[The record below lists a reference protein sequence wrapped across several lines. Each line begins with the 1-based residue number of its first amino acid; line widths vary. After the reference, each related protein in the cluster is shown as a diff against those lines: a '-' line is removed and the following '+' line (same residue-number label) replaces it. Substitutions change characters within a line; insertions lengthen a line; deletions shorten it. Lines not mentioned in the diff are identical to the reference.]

1 MTGGMPF
8 IDMDNPKQHM
18 TRVSLNES
26 ITCIETVR
34 DNMRGLTLEQCTRAK
49 EARDAL
55 AMMAHP
61 PDKKMKH
68 LVSTTCLSL
77 KQTLLMAELCLGL
90 TGEQLE
96 VRL

>member
-1 MTGGMPF
+1 MPYM
-8 IDMDNPKQHM
+8 DMNNPKEYVLQ
-18 TRVSLNES
+18 VVPWDSVA
-26 ITCIETVR
+26 CVETVR
-34 DNMRGLTLEQCTRAK
+34 NNMKGLTLEQCTKAK

-77 KQTLLMAELCLGL
+77 KQTLLMAELCLGP